1 MINRK
6 NYLVVLRDYNNQIP
20 DVIKD
25 YVISFNI
32 FTEVISVD
40 DLPKYIGKDN
50 SLFFIIQ
57 VLLPTS
63 FFISESKGNKLIVK
77 SKQIVFINVE
87 MLTESNRMLQILDI
101 FKYTDFTVAD
111 YSLENIKFLK
121 EYTKQNNIKYTNKI
135 IYLPYQFN
143 LKENL
148 IITNPENNYEYD
160 VGIVN
165 AVVKKDPSVN
175 PIFNFRRN
183 DFWEKLSQDSSIKS
197 INIMGWGE
205 ERDKIINKCK
215 VIINVHHFEC
225 FRIHE
230 SIRCDRLIFAKK
242 IILSEHSIYENEL
255 DTSNLIHY
263 SDYDNLLETLSEILK
278 NFNKYDTQIKDYDM
292 FDIINERRKILMRS
306 LYQL

>member
-121 EYTKQNNIKYTNKI
+121 EYTKQNNIK
-135 IYLPYQFN
+135 
-143 LKENL
+143 
-148 IITNPENNYEYD
+148 
-160 VGIVN
+160 
-165 AVVKKDPSVN
+165 
-175 PIFNFRRN
+175 
-183 DFWEKLSQDSSIKS
+183 
-197 INIMGWGE
+197 
-205 ERDKIINKCK
+205 
-215 VIINVHHFEC
+215 
-225 FRIHE
+225 
-230 SIRCDRLIFAKK
+230 
-242 IILSEHSIYENEL
+242 
-255 DTSNLIHY
+255 
-263 SDYDNLLETLSEILK
+263 
-278 NFNKYDTQIKDYDM
+278 
-292 FDIINERRKILMRS
+292 
-306 LYQL
+306 